1 VARRAEGVVRQQ
13 QRRPERGALLVG
25 VGAPQPHGGKPW
37 LEEPEGGAGEAV
49 LLQWHAA
56 AEVEGRC
63 VVVGVPAPRLLSRG
77 AQCVGVAAD
86 VVAVD
91 CLGECRELCRC

>member
-1 VARRAEGVVRQQ
+1 
-13 QRRPERGALLVG
+13 
-25 VGAPQPHGGKPW
+25 
-37 LEEPEGGAGEAV
+37 V